1 MRFTYRSGERPL
13 DGFTIKR
20 GVGQGGFGEVYFAVS
35 DSGKEVA
42 LKLLRGGSD
51 IELRGVANCLN
62 LKHNNLVHIYDL
74 KKDGHGEQW
83 LVMEYVQGESL
94 GHVIDRHPDGLPVNL
109 AVEFFQ
115 NLARAVAYLH
125 EHGVVH
131 RDLKPANIFLEHGNL
146 KVGDYGLCKAM
157 SASNRKMTKAVG
169 TVNYMAP
176 EIGSGD
182 YSKSIDVYACG
193 VILYE
198 MLTGKLPF
206 EGQTDAEIIKKH
218 LFDLPELDPVPE
230 PFRAVI
236 AKALD
241 KTAARRYATLAEMAK
256 AVDDAYPTQP
266 IAPLPPM
273 ASKVNTPIPLSAIPV
288 VPIYAQAAER
298 PIAIPV
304 PIPVLR
310 KALPIPI
317 PPKSSGSGIG
327 FRERLLAT
335 SEAMVKAPFGI
346 ALGVIAWSLLAQTT
360 EWASLGKVFLVS
372 LALCWAILISSAGV
386 RYKAAD
392 TWSRRFRLAAFGFGI
407 GLLAFWFDGGIG
419 PEFDPPMDESAVSE
433 KYLFDTLRI
442 PPKSV
447 PIALKYALYFTCVLG
462 VARWWRMGAKDRTDR
477 FSLFPPFVAAFWSTV
492 LMFLWPWEAT
502 SPGLG
507 QFAMILTAVVVQWVS
522 PWEPAPPSLGKKRR
536 YNPL

>member
-42 LKLLRGGSD
+42 LKLLRNNSD

-74 KKDGHGEQW
+74 KKDSHGEQW

-94 GHVIDRHPDGLPVNL
+94 ADVIERHPNGLSVNL

-146 KVGDYGLCKAM
+146 KVGDYGLCKSM
-157 SASNRKMTKAVG
+157 SASNRKLSKGVG
-169 TVNYMAP
+169 TVSYMAP

-182 YSKSIDVYACG
+182 YSKSIDIYACG

-206 EGQTDAEIIKKH
+206 DGESDAETIKKH
-218 LFDLPELDPVPE
+218 LFDLPDLEPVPE
-230 PFRAVI
+230 PLRAVI

-241 KTAARRYATLAEMAK
+241 KTAARRYGTLTEMAK
-256 AVDDAYPTQP
+256 AVDEAYPTQT
-266 IAPLPPM
+266 LPPM
-273 ASKVNTPIPLSAIPV
+273 ASKSNETIVVTAIPA
-288 VPIYAQAAER
+288 VPIFMPVVDR
-298 PIAIPV
+298 PIAMPV
-304 PIPVLR
+304 PIPVVR
-310 KALPIPI
+310 KV
-317 PPKSSGSGIG
+317 PPQSSRAGTT

-346 ALGVIAWSLLAQTT
+346 ALGVVAWSLFAQTT

-372 LALCWAILISSAGV
+372 LALCWAILICSAGV

-392 TWSRRFRLAAFGFGI
+392 TWSRRFRLAAFGFVI
-407 GLLAFWFDGGIG
+407 GLLVFWFDGGIG
-419 PEFDPPMDESAVSE
+419 PEFDPPTDESNVSE

-462 VARWWRMGAKDRTDR
+462 VARWWRMGAEDRSDR
-477 FSLFPPFVAAFWSTV
+477 FSLFPPFVAAFWSTA